1 MAAPPRRALRQGA
14 GATVPRDQLKHL
26 DQDTSWDQDQ
36 PNIPESVKQTLIQAI
51 IHDRNRRSAK
61 GWKEAID
68 APSLPRPTKAAR
80 RRVSGFSSQDTPA
93 DSFPSTPPDREIS
106 WSPSPSVEDRR
117 NEEVVFKEEE
127 KRESNQN
134 DGVEGAEEEMKGT
147 DVDGTDVDHNIL
159 SQPLS
164 PSMHYEE
171 PETTKSPVLHEFPP
185 TIDEEELEIQLPQ
198 FETQPPRE
206 LPSSSAPGT
215 PLRCYTQSLSTPTC
229 AQDITTVAPR
239 TVGSSRGQ
247 ALVSK
252 ATFKKPKLINYQ
264 DLEGRAPK
272 KPRMETTKTYEDPES
287 SMATTVSDVIP
298 GTVGSREAPGP
309 RSNPGHVSMTC
320 LSEEA
325 PVTSS
330 EHNSTSTDSHAEMAP
345 PASADGRRSEETRPP
360 VVSRVSVNE
369 SRDFLPSFD
378 VYSATYPT
386 YTTDHK
392 GNLERFIMACM
403 CLDHLREGCALH
415 HFLWDDFIRAFS
427 SGYIKYSQM
436 TNDGPMGVLE
446 WFSSLNEAPLF
457 TKMVIHQTNLCFILC
472 SYRSTVNALKPSIY
486 EYQTK
491 HPRQLRCL
499 LPCQDSDKDE
509 SGLSVASGVLTPQPD
524 STRHETYEEV
534 LGGPK
539 GQQQQPGHHTPS
551 MQSKEISPSEA
562 LKPQSDSTLP
572 RVRGETPL
580 NLGESQQP
588 NSAPSKNGQSGEPEE
603 PVLEPRKSGD
613 DAPRSPEVEKAPL
626 DDEAAQGPT
635 AMIPSVQL
643 EQQHTTQ
650 EISPPVV
657 SLVGSPHQ
665 STPTGLAGS
674 RSPEL
679 GFDDVCPTSKDPSTR
694 LTSKGVGSGV
704 IPTHPAQPR
713 SRKSP
718 ATPSSPA
725 SRVVS
730 SSAGP
735 RKLSYMDRIR
745 KASRKP
751 SNPKKEAER
760 KSRIQASV
768 RSMQSGSFTSTR
780 SGTGL

>member
-51 IHDRNRRSAK
+51 IHDRHRRSAK
-61 GWKEAID
+61 GRKEATD
-68 APSLPRPTKAAR
+68 APSQPRPTKAAR
-80 RRVSGFSSQDTPA
+80 RRVFSSQDTPA

-117 NEEVVFKEEE
+117 NEEVVSQEEE
-127 KRESNQN
+127 TRESNQN
-134 DGVEGAEEEMKGT
+134 GVEGAEEEMKGT
-147 DVDGTDVDHNIL
+147 DVDGKDVDHHNIL
-159 SQPLS
+159 SQPPS
-164 PSMHYEE
+164 PSMHSEK

-206 LPSSSAPGT
+206 PPSSSAPGT
-215 PLRCYTQSLSTPTC
+215 PLSCYTRPLSTPTC

-247 ALVSK
+247 AMVSK
-252 ATFKKPKLINYQ
+252 ATLKKPKLINYE

-298 GTVGSREAPGP
+298 GTIGNREAPGP
-309 RSNPGHVSMTC
+309 RSNPGYVSMTC

-325 PVTSS
+325 PFTSS
-330 EHNSTSTDSHAEMAP
+330 EHNSTSTVSHAEMAP
-345 PASADGRRSEETRPP
+345 PAASDGRRNEEARPP
-360 VVSRVSVNE
+360 IVSRFSVNE

-436 TNDGPMGVLE
+436 TNNGPMGVLE

-472 SYRSTVNALKPSIY
+472 SYRSTVDALKPSIY

-491 HPRQLRCL
+491 HPRQLSYL

-509 SGLSVASGVLTPQPD
+509 SGLSAASGVLTPQPD

-534 LGGPK
+534 LDGPK
-539 GQQQQPGHHTPS
+539 EQQQQPGHSTPS
-551 MQSKEISPSEA
+551 MQSKENSPSE
-562 LKPQSDSTLP
+562 
-572 RVRGETPL
+572 
-580 NLGESQQP
+580 
-588 NSAPSKNGQSGEPEE
+588 
-603 PVLEPRKSGD
+603 
-613 DAPRSPEVEKAPL
+613 APRSPEVEKAPV

-643 EQQHTTQ
+643 EQQYTTQ
-650 EISPPVV
+650 EINPPVV
-657 SLVGSPHQ
+657 SLVGSPHR

-679 GFDDVCPTSKDPSTR
+679 GFDDVCTTSKDPSTR
-694 LTSKGVGSGV
+694 LTSKDVGSGV
-704 IPTHPAQPR
+704 IPTRPAQPR

-718 ATPSSPA
+718 AAPSSPA

-780 SGTGL
+780 SGIGP